1 MTIVTPSSEEEIVAL
16 VTACTKDGRKI
27 RVRGAGKSHPD
38 VIATDYI
45 SLSMEHFATITA
57 IDAVNRTVTVGP
69 AMLIEDLC
77 DRLWDEGFTVQG
89 IGSVA
94 GQTVGGLIATG
105 AHGHTL
111 EMSCLAAY
119 VTALR
124 IIDGNGKLHQL
135 SQQQNPAVF
144 HAFPVAMGCL
154 GIITEVVLSIVPRYH
169 VRKAVSFVPF
179 REQRTHW
186 AVEVISSSSSMIKL
200 YPDTGVAAVVT
211 LNPCDGPAD
220 GHEVSR
226 CYEGHFQFYPKTY
239 PRPPLDFLQRM
250 QARFRLLPM
259 RIANKLGMQHHES
272 LYISIGYAVPMAKA
286 EKALQLLDRLYVQS
300 YPWLRGSYGIR
311 ATKADDL
318 WLSMG
323 YREDVCH
330 IGCYL
335 TSSYGTASYMEKA
348 ENILRSLGGR
358 PHWGKPFDT
367 TKVDL
372 ASVYPKWQE
381 FKALR
386 QTMDPNGVFEN
397 EWTRQIF
404 SN

>member
-1 MTIVTPSSEEEIVAL
+1 MTLVTPSSEEEIVDL
-16 VTACTKDGRKI
+16 VTACATDGRKI

-38 VIATDYI
+38 VIATDHI
-45 SLSMEHFATITA
+45 ALSMEHFSAITA
-57 IDAVNRTVTVGP
+57 IDTENHTVTVGP
-69 AMLIEDLC
+69 AMVIDDLC
-77 DRLWDEGFTVQG
+77 ARLWDEGFTVCG
-89 IGSVA
+89 IGTVS
-94 GQTVGGLIATG
+94 GQTVGGLIAAG
-105 AHGHTL
+105 SHGHGL
-111 EMSCLAAY
+111 HMSCFAAY

-124 IIDGNGKLHQL
+124 IIDGNGKLQQL
-135 SQQQNPAVF
+135 SKEYNADIF

-169 VRKAVSFVPF
+169 VRTTFSYEPYRK
-179 REQRTHW
+179 EQPAW
-186 AVEVISSSSSMIKL
+186 PLQLISRSSSMVRL
-200 YPDTGVAAVVT
+200 RPDTGVAVVVT
-211 LNPCDGPAD
+211 LTPCDGPVNGD
-220 GHEVSR
+220 DVSR

-272 LYISIGYAVPMAKA
+272 LCISIGYAVPMAKA
-286 EKALQLLDRLYVQS
+286 EKALQSLDRLYVQS

-323 YREDVCH
+323 YRADICH
-330 IGCYL
+330 IGCYI
-335 TSSYGTASYMEKA
+335 TSRYGTSAYMAQA
-348 ENILRSLGGR
+348 EAIMRNLGGR
-358 PHWGKPFDT
+358 PHWCKPFDT
-367 TKVDL
+367 NKVDL

-397 EWTRQIF
+397 EWARNTF
-404 SN
+404 AH

>member
-1 MTIVTPSSEEEIVAL
+1 MTLVTPSSEEEIVDL
-16 VTACTKDGRKI
+16 VTACATDGRKI

-38 VIATDYI
+38 VIATDHI
-45 SLSMEHFATITA
+45 ALSMEHFSTITA
-57 IDAVNRTVTVGP
+57 IDTENRTVTVGP
-69 AMLIEDLC
+69 AMLIDDLC
-77 DRLWDEGFTVQG
+77 SRLWDEGFTVCG
-89 IGSVA
+89 IGTVS
-94 GQTVGGLIATG
+94 GQTVGGLIAAG
-105 AHGHTL
+105 SHGHGL
-111 EMSCLAAY
+111 HMSCFAAY

-124 IIDGNGKLHQL
+124 IIDGNGKLQQL
-135 SQQQNPAVF
+135 SNEYNADIF

-169 VRKAVSFVPF
+169 VRTTFSYEPYRKERPAWPL
-179 REQRTHW
+179 QL
-186 AVEVISSSSSMIKL
+186 ISRSSSMVRL
-200 YPDTGVAAVVT
+200 RPDTGVAVVVT
-211 LNPCDGPAD
+211 LTPCDGPVNGD
-220 GHEVSR
+220 DVSR

-259 RIANKLGMQHHES
+259 RIANKLGMQNHES
-272 LYISIGYAVPMAKA
+272 LCISIGYAVPMAKA
-286 EKALQLLDRLYVQS
+286 EKALQSLDRLYVQS

-330 IGCYL
+330 IGCYM
-335 TSSYGTASYMEKA
+335 TSRYGTAAYLAKA
-348 ENILRSLGGR
+348 EAIMRNLGGR

-381 FKALR
+381 FKALS

-397 EWTRQIF
+397 EWARNTF
-404 SN
+404 AH